1 MSCTNEQNKNMKGI
15 ILSMNNLPYKRSSKE
30 SILQYAHRLKEKT
43 FKEILLSDPNI
54 TDEDRALLIAYYN
67 NPRSKG
73 SLGQLIEKHFFF
85 YDINSK
91 SEADFNEVGIELKVT
106 PYTIKSNG
114 SLRAKERLVLT
125 IINYMKD
132 YEEENFLKSHVYE
145 KCALMLL
152 VYYLY
157 EPNKERLDYLINYI
171 KLFQFPEEDLEI
183 IKNDYKIIINKIK
196 NGKAEEISEGD
207 TNYLGACTKGAN
219 ANSLREQPFSN
230 EKAMQRAF
238 CLKNSY
244 MSYIIN
250 HYIINKTEEYESVI
264 KDSNILKEKTLE
276 QYIISKLEPYYNQDI
291 EFLKNKF
298 NIPYQ
303 VTNKS
308 FTYLLA
314 KGMLEVVNEKIEEF
328 EKANIKIKAIR
339 LRPDGMPKESMSFP
353 TFKYTE
359 IIKENWLD
367 SELYETFSTTKY
379 LFMIYQYIDENTLI
393 FKKAMFWNVP
403 EKDLNTEIK
412 RVWED
417 TIQKIKNNEYDNLP
431 KISESSILHV
441 RPHGQN
447 SNDTYPTPDG
457 KRATKKCFWLNAS
470 YIKKQIEESED

>member
-1 MSCTNEQNKNMKGI
+1 MD
-15 ILSMNNLPYKRSSKE
+15 NLPYIKSSKE
-30 SILQYAHRLKEKT
+30 SIENYALNLKEKT
-43 FKEILLSDPNI
+43 FKDVLLNDPNI
-54 TDEDRALLIAYYN
+54 TNEDRSLLFEYYN

-91 SEADFNEVGIELKVT
+91 SEADFNEAGVELKVT
-106 PYTIKSNG
+106 PYTIKANG
-114 SLRAKERLVLT
+114 DLRAKERLVLT

-132 YEEENFLKSHVYE
+132 YEEEDFLRSHVYE

-152 VYYLY
+152 IYYLY
-157 EPNKERLDYLINYI
+157 EPNKDRLDYVINYI

-183 IKNDYKIIINKIK
+183 IKNDYKIIIDKIK
-196 NGKAEEISEGD
+196 KGKAEEISEGD

-219 ANSLREQPFSN
+219 ANSLREQPFSDK
-230 EKAMQRAF
+230 KAMQRAF

-244 MSYIIN
+244 MSYILN
-250 HYIINKTEEYESVI
+250 HYIVNKTEKYESVI
-264 KDSNILKEKTLE
+264 KDAKILKEQTLE
-276 QYIISKLEPYYNQDI
+276 QYIISKLQPYYNQDI
-291 EFLKNKF
+291 EFLKHKF

-303 VTNKS
+303 VSNKS

-359 IIKENWLD
+359 IINENWLD

-379 LFMIYQYIDENTLI
+379 LFMIYQYLDDNTLV

-412 RVWED
+412 RVWEN
-417 TIQKIKNNEYDNLP
+417 TVEKIKNNEYDNLP
-431 KISESSILHV
+431 KISESPILHV

-447 SNDTYPTPDG
+447 KNDTYPTLDG
-457 KRATKKCFWLNAS
+457 KNSTKKCFWLNAS
-470 YIKKQIEESED
+470 YIKQQIEEN

>member
-1 MSCTNEQNKNMKGI
+1 MD
-15 ILSMNNLPYKRSSKE
+15 NLPYIKSSKE
-30 SILQYAHRLKEKT
+30 SIENYALNLKEKT
-43 FKEILLSDPNI
+43 FKDVLLNDPNI
-54 TDEDRALLIAYYN
+54 TNEDRSLLFEYYN

-91 SEADFNEVGIELKVT
+91 SEADFNEAGVELKVT

-114 SLRAKERLVLT
+114 DLRAKERLVLT

-132 YEEENFLKSHVYE
+132 YKEEDFLKSHVYE

-152 VYYLY
+152 IYYLY
-157 EPNKERLDYLINYI
+157 EPNKERLDYLINYV

-183 IKNDYKIIINKIK
+183 IKNDYKIIIDKIK
-196 NGKAEEISEGD
+196 SGKAEEISEGD

-219 ANSLREQPFSN
+219 ANSLREQPFSDK
-230 EKAMQRAF
+230 KAMQRAF

-244 MSYIIN
+244 MSYILN
-250 HYIINKTEEYESVI
+250 HYIANKTEKYESVI
-264 KDSNILKEKTLE
+264 KDAKILKEQTLE
-276 QYIISKLEPYYNQDI
+276 QYIISKLQPYYNQDI
-291 EFLKNKF
+291 EFLKHKF

-303 VTNKS
+303 VSNKS

-359 IIKENWLD
+359 IVKENWLD
-367 SELYETFSTTKY
+367 SELYETFSTTRY
-379 LFMIYQYIDENTLI
+379 LFIIYQYLDENTLV

-412 RVWED
+412 RVWEN
-417 TIQKIKNNEYDNLP
+417 TVERIKNNEYDNLP
-431 KISESSILHV
+431 KISESPILHV
-441 RPHGQN
+441 RPHARN
-447 SNDTYPTPDG
+447 TRDTYPTLDG
-457 KRATKKCFWLNAS
+457 KQAIKKCFWLNAN
-470 YIKKQIEESED
+470 YIKKQIEEN

>member
-1 MSCTNEQNKNMKGI
+1 MD
-15 ILSMNNLPYKRSSKE
+15 NLPYIKSSKE
-30 SILQYAHRLKEKT
+30 SIENYAFNLREKT
-43 FKEILLSDPNI
+43 FKDVLLDDPNI
-54 TDEDRALLIAYYN
+54 TDEDRSLLFEYYN

-91 SEADFNEVGIELKVT
+91 SEADFNEAGVELKVT
-106 PYTIKSNG
+106 PYTIKANG
-114 SLRAKERLVLT
+114 DLRAEERLVLT

-132 YEEENFLKSHVYE
+132 YEEEDFLKSHVYE

-152 VYYLY
+152 IYYLY
-157 EPNKERLDYLINYI
+157 EPNKNRLDYIINYI
-171 KLFQFPEEDLEI
+171 KLFQFSEEDLEI
-183 IKNDYKIIINKIK
+183 IKNDYKIIIDKIK
-196 NGKAEEISEGD
+196 KGKAEEISEGD

-219 ANSLREQPFSN
+219 ANSLREQPFSDK
-230 EKAMQRAF
+230 KAMQRAF

-244 MSYIIN
+244 MSYILN
-250 HYIINKTEEYESVI
+250 HYIVNKTEKYESVI
-264 KDSNILKEKTLE
+264 KDVKILKEQTLE
-276 QYIISKLEPYYNQDI
+276 QYIISKLQPYYNQDI
-291 EFLKNKF
+291 EFLKHKF

-303 VTNKS
+303 SSNKS

-353 TFKYTE
+353 TFKYTQ
-359 IIKENWLD
+359 IINENWLD

-379 LFMIYQYIDENTLI
+379 LFMIYQYLDDNTLI

-417 TIQKIKNNEYDNLP
+417 TVEKIKNNEYDDLP
-431 KISESSILHV
+431 KISESPILHV
-441 RPHGQN
+441 RPHARN
-447 SNDTYPTPDG
+447 ARDTYPTLDG
-457 KRATKKCFWLNAS
+457 KQAIKKCFWLNAN
-470 YIKKQIEESED
+470 YIKKQIEEN

>member
-1 MSCTNEQNKNMKGI
+1 MD
-15 ILSMNNLPYKRSSKE
+15 NLPYIKSSKE
-30 SILQYAHRLKEKT
+30 SIENYALNLKEKT
-43 FKEILLSDPNI
+43 FKDVLLNDPNI
-54 TDEDRALLIAYYN
+54 TNEDRSLLFEYYN

-91 SEADFNEVGIELKVT
+91 SEADFNEAGVELKVT
-106 PYTIKSNG
+106 PYTIKANG
-114 SLRAKERLVLT
+114 DLRAKERLVLT

-132 YEEENFLKSHVYE
+132 YEEEDFLRSHVYE

-152 VYYLY
+152 IYYLY
-157 EPNKERLDYLINYI
+157 EPNKDRLDYVINYI
-171 KLFQFPEEDLEI
+171 KLFQIPEEDLEI
-183 IKNDYKIIINKIK
+183 IKNDYKIIIDKIK
-196 NGKAEEISEGD
+196 KGKAEEISEGD

-219 ANSLREQPFSN
+219 ANSLREQPFSDK
-230 EKAMQRAF
+230 KAMQRAF

-244 MSYIIN
+244 MSYILN
-250 HYIINKTEEYESVI
+250 HYIVNKTEKYESVI
-264 KDSNILKEKTLE
+264 KDTKILKEQTLE
-276 QYIISKLEPYYNQDI
+276 QYIISKLQPYYNQDI
-291 EFLKNKF
+291 EFLKHKF

-303 VTNKS
+303 ASNKS

-359 IIKENWLD
+359 IVKEDWLD
-367 SELYETFSTTKY
+367 SELYETFSTTRY
-379 LFMIYQYIDENTLI
+379 LFMIYQYLDENTLI

-417 TIQKIKNNEYDNLP
+417 TVKKIRNNEYDNLP
-431 KISESSILHV
+431 KISESPILHV
-441 RPHGQN
+441 RPHARN
-447 SNDTYPTPDG
+447 AKDTYPTLDG
-457 KRATKKCFWLNAS
+457 KKAIKKCFWLNAN
-470 YIKKQIEESED
+470 YIKQQIEN

>member
-1 MSCTNEQNKNMKGI
+1 MD
-15 ILSMNNLPYKRSSKE
+15 NLPYIKSSKE
-30 SILQYAHRLKEKT
+30 SIENYALNLKEKT
-43 FKEILLSDPNI
+43 FKDVLLNDPNI
-54 TDEDRALLIAYYN
+54 TNEDRSLLFEYYN

-91 SEADFNEVGIELKVT
+91 SEADFNEAGVELKVT
-106 PYTIKSNG
+106 PYTIKANG
-114 SLRAKERLVLT
+114 DLRAKERLVLT

-132 YEEENFLKSHVYE
+132 YEEEDFLRSHVYE

-152 VYYLY
+152 IYYLY
-157 EPNKERLDYLINYI
+157 EPNKDRLDYVINYI
-171 KLFQFPEEDLEI
+171 KLFQIPEEDLEI
-183 IKNDYKIIINKIK
+183 IKNDYKIIIDKIK
-196 NGKAEEISEGD
+196 KGKAEEISEGD
-207 TNYLGACTKGAN
+207 TNYLGACTKGDN
-219 ANSLREQPFSN
+219 ANSLREQPFSDK
-230 EKAMQRAF
+230 KAMQRAF

-244 MSYIIN
+244 MSYILN
-250 HYIINKTEEYESVI
+250 HYIVNKTEKYESVI
-264 KDSNILKEKTLE
+264 KDAKILKEQTLE
-276 QYIISKLEPYYNQDI
+276 QYIISKLQPYYNQDI
-291 EFLKNKF
+291 EFLKHKF

-303 VTNKS
+303 ASNKS

-359 IIKENWLD
+359 IVKEDWLD
-367 SELYETFSTTKY
+367 SELYETFSTTRY
-379 LFMIYQYIDENTLI
+379 LFMIYQYLDENTLI

-417 TIQKIKNNEYDNLP
+417 TVKKIRNNEYDNLP
-431 KISESSILHV
+431 KISESPILHV
-441 RPHGQN
+441 RPHARN
-447 SNDTYPTPDG
+447 AKDTYPTLDG
-457 KRATKKCFWLNAS
+457 KKAIKKCFWLNAN
-470 YIKKQIEESED
+470 YIKQQIEN

>member
-1 MSCTNEQNKNMKGI
+1 MD
-15 ILSMNNLPYKRSSKE
+15 NLPYIKSSKE
-30 SILQYAHRLKEKT
+30 SIENYALNLKEKT
-43 FKEILLSDPNI
+43 FKDVLLNDPNI
-54 TDEDRALLIAYYN
+54 TNEDRSLLFEYYN

-91 SEADFNEVGIELKVT
+91 SEADFNEAGVELKVT
-106 PYTIKSNG
+106 PYTIKANG
-114 SLRAKERLVLT
+114 DLRAKERLVLT

-132 YEEENFLKSHVYE
+132 YEEEDFLRSHVYE

-152 VYYLY
+152 IYYLY
-157 EPNKERLDYLINYI
+157 EPNKDRLDYVINYI

-183 IKNDYKIIINKIK
+183 IKNDYKIIIDKIK
-196 NGKAEEISEGD
+196 KGKAEEISEGD

-219 ANSLREQPFSN
+219 ANSLREQPFSDK
-230 EKAMQRAF
+230 KAMQRAF

-244 MSYIIN
+244 MSYILN
-250 HYIINKTEEYESVI
+250 HYIVNKTEKYESVI
-264 KDSNILKEKTLE
+264 KDAKILKEQTLE
-276 QYIISKLEPYYNQDI
+276 QYIISKLQPYYNQDI
-291 EFLKNKF
+291 EFLKHKF

-303 VTNKS
+303 ASNKS

-359 IIKENWLD
+359 IVKEDWLD
-367 SELYETFSTTKY
+367 SKLYETFSTTRY
-379 LFMIYQYIDENTLI
+379 LFMIYQYLDENTLI

-417 TIQKIKNNEYDNLP
+417 TVKKIRNNEYDNLP
-431 KISESSILHV
+431 KISESPILHV
-441 RPHGQN
+441 RPHARN
-447 SNDTYPTPDG
+447 AKDTYPTLDG
-457 KRATKKCFWLNAS
+457 KKAIKKCFWLNAN
-470 YIKKQIEESED
+470 YIKQQIEN

>member
-1 MSCTNEQNKNMKGI
+1 MD
-15 ILSMNNLPYKRSSKE
+15 NLPYIKSSKK
-30 SILQYAHRLKEKT
+30 SIAQYAFNLKEKT
-43 FKEILLSDPNI
+43 FKDVLLNDPNI
-54 TDEDRALLIAYYN
+54 TDEDRAVLFEYYN

-91 SEADFNEVGIELKVT
+91 SEADFNEAGIELKVT

-114 SLRAKERLVLT
+114 DLRAKERLVLT

-183 IKNDYKIIINKIK
+183 IKNDYKIIIDKIK

-219 ANSLREQPFSN
+219 ANSLRQQPFSN

-244 MSYIIN
+244 MSYILN
-250 HYIINKTEEYESVI
+250 HYIVNKTEEYESVI
-264 KDSNILKEKTLE
+264 KDANILKEKTLE
-276 QYIISKLEPYYNQDI
+276 QYIISKLQPYYNQDI
-291 EFLKNKF
+291 EFLKHKF
-298 NIPYQ
+298 DISYQ

-359 IIKENWLD
+359 IVKETWLD
-367 SELYETFSTTKY
+367 SQLYETFSTTKY
-379 LFMIYQYIDENTLI
+379 LFMIYQYVDDDTLI

-412 RVWED
+412 RVWEN
-417 TIQKIKNNEYDNLP
+417 TIERINNNEYDNLP
-431 KISESSILHV
+431 KISDSPILHV
-441 RPHGQN
+441 
-447 SNDTYPTPDG
+447 S
-457 KRATKKCFWLNAS
+457 LNAS
-470 YIKKQIEESED
+470 YIKQQIESENYVLNPKNWTFFVRY

>member
-1 MSCTNEQNKNMKGI
+1 MD
-15 ILSMNNLPYKRSSKE
+15 NLPYIKSSKE
-30 SILQYAHRLKEKT
+30 SIENYALNLREKT
-43 FKEILLSDPNI
+43 FKDVLLNDPNI
-54 TDEDRALLIAYYN
+54 TDEDRALLFEYYN
-67 NPRSKG
+67 NPKSKG

-91 SEADFNEVGIELKVT
+91 SEADFNEAGVELKVT
-106 PYTIKSNG
+106 PYTKKANG
-114 SLRAKERLVLT
+114 DLRAKERLVLT

-132 YEEENFLKSHVYE
+132 YEEEDFLKSHVYE

-152 VYYLY
+152 IYYLY
-157 EPNKERLDYLINYI
+157 EPNKDRLNYVINYI

-183 IKNDYKIIINKIK
+183 IKNDYKIIIDKIK
-196 NGKAEEISEGD
+196 KGKAEEISEGD

-219 ANSLREQPFSN
+219 ANSLREQPFSDK
-230 EKAMQRAF
+230 KAMQRAF

-244 MSYIIN
+244 MSYILN
-250 HYIINKTEEYESVI
+250 HYIVNKTEKYESVI
-264 KDSNILKEKTLE
+264 KDAKILREQTLE
-276 QYIISKLEPYYNQDI
+276 QYIISKLQPYYNQDI
-291 EFLKNKF
+291 EFLKHKF

-303 VTNKS
+303 VSNKS

-359 IIKENWLD
+359 IINENWLD

-379 LFMIYQYIDENTLI
+379 LFMIYQYLDDNTLV

-412 RVWED
+412 RVWEN
-417 TIQKIKNNEYDNLP
+417 TVEKIKNNEYDNLP
-431 KISESSILHV
+431 KISESPILHV

-447 SNDTYPTPDG
+447 KNDTYSTLDG
-457 KRATKKCFWLNAS
+457 KNSTKKCFWLNAS
-470 YIKKQIEESED
+470 YIKQQIEEN

>member
-1 MSCTNEQNKNMKGI
+1 MKQ
-15 ILSMNNLPYKRSSKE
+15 LPYDKTSKE
-30 SILQYAHRLKEKT
+30 SIEKYAMSLKEKT
-43 FKEILLSDPNI
+43 FKDVLLNDSNI
-54 TDEDRALLIAYYN
+54 TNEDRSVLFEYYN
-67 NPRSKG
+67 NHRTKG

-85 YDINSK
+85 YDINNN
-91 SEADFNEVGIELKVT
+91 SEADFNEAGVELKVT
-106 PYTIKSNG
+106 PYIIKTNG
-114 SLRAKERLVLT
+114 DLRAKERLVLT

-132 YEEENFLKSHVYE
+132 YKEADFLKSHVYE

-152 VYYLY
+152 IYYLY

-171 KLFQFPEEDLEI
+171 KLFQIPEEDLEI
-183 IKNDYKIIINKIK
+183 IKNDYKIIIDKIK

-219 ANSLREQPFSN
+219 ANSLREQPFSDV
-230 EKAMQRAF
+230 KAMQRAF

-244 MSYIIN
+244 MSYILN
-250 HYIINKTEEYESVI
+250 HYIVNKTENYEAVI
-264 KDSNILKEKTLE
+264 KDANILKEQSLE
-276 QYIISKLEPYYNQDI
+276 DYILSKLKPYYNQDI
-291 EFLKNKF
+291 EYLKYKF

-314 KGMLEVVNEKIEEF
+314 KGMLNVVNEKIEEF

-339 LRPDGMPKESMSFP
+339 LKPDGMPKESMSFP

-359 IIKENWLD
+359 IVKEEWLE

-379 LFMIYQYIDENTLI
+379 LFMIYQFIDDDTLL

-403 EKDLNTEIK
+403 EKDLNSEIK
-412 RVWED
+412 NVWKTTVER
-417 TIQKIKNNEYDNLP
+417 IKNNEYDNLP

-441 RPHGQN
+441 RPHAQN
-447 SNDTYPTPDG
+447 ANDTYPTLDG
-457 KRATKKCFWLNAS
+457 KQAIKKCFWLNAS

>member
-1 MSCTNEQNKNMKGI
+1 MD
-15 ILSMNNLPYKRSSKE
+15 NLPYIKSSKE
-30 SILQYAHRLKEKT
+30 SIENYALNLREKT
-43 FKEILLSDPNI
+43 FKDVLLNDPNI
-54 TDEDRALLIAYYN
+54 TNEDRSLLFEYYN

-91 SEADFNEVGIELKVT
+91 SEADFNEAGVELKVT
-106 PYTIKSNG
+106 PYTKKANG
-114 SLRAKERLVLT
+114 DLRAKERLVLT

-132 YEEENFLKSHVYE
+132 YEKEDFLKSHVYE

-152 VYYLY
+152 IYYLY
-157 EPNKERLDYLINYI
+157 EPNKNRLDYVINYI

-183 IKNDYKIIINKIK
+183 IKNDYKIIIDKIK
-196 NGKAEEISEGD
+196 KGKAEEISEGD

-219 ANSLREQPFSN
+219 ANSLREQPFSDK
-230 EKAMQRAF
+230 KAMQRAF

-244 MSYIIN
+244 MSYILN
-250 HYIINKTEEYESVI
+250 HYIVNKTEKYESVI
-264 KDSNILKEKTLE
+264 KDAKILREHTLE
-276 QYIISKLEPYYNQDI
+276 QYIISKLQPYYNQDI
-291 EFLKNKF
+291 EFLKHKF

-303 VTNKS
+303 VSNKS

-359 IIKENWLD
+359 IINENWLD

-379 LFMIYQYIDENTLI
+379 LFMIYQYLDDNTLV

-412 RVWED
+412 RVWEN
-417 TIQKIKNNEYDNLP
+417 TVEKIKNNEYDNLP
-431 KISESSILHV
+431 KISESPILHV

-447 SNDTYPTPDG
+447 KNDTYPTLDG
-457 KRATKKCFWLNAS
+457 KNSTKKCFWLNAS
-470 YIKKQIEESED
+470 YIKQQIEEN

>member
-1 MSCTNEQNKNMKGI
+1 
-15 ILSMNNLPYKRSSKE
+15 MN
-30 SILQYAHRLKEKT
+30 
-43 FKEILLSDPNI
+43 DPNI
-54 TDEDRALLIAYYN
+54 TDEDRTVLFEYYN

-91 SEADFNEVGIELKVT
+91 SEADFNEAGIELKVT

-114 SLRAKERLVLT
+114 DLRAKERLVLT
-125 IINYMKD
+125 IINYMND
-132 YEEENFLKSHVYE
+132 YKEEEFTKSHVYE

-171 KLFQFPEEDLEI
+171 QLFQFPKEDLEI
-183 IKNDYKIIINKIK
+183 IRNDYKIIIDKIK
-196 NGKAEEISEGD
+196 NGKAEELSEGD

-230 EKAMQRAF
+230 TKAMQRAF

-244 MSYIIN
+244 MSYILN
-250 HYIINKTEEYESVI
+250 HYIVNKTEEYESVI
-264 KDSNILKEKTLE
+264 KDSNILKEQTLE
-276 QYIISKLEPYYNQDI
+276 QYIINKLKPYYNQDV

-303 VTNKS
+303 VSNKS

-339 LRPDGMPKESMSFP
+339 LNKNGMPDQHMSFP

-359 IIKENWLD
+359 IVKEDWLN
-367 SELYETFSTTKY
+367 SELYETFSSTKY
-379 LFMIYQYIDENTLI
+379 LFMIYQYLDENTLV
-393 FKKAMFWNVP
+393 FKKAKFWNVP
-403 EKDLNTEIK
+403 SNDLNGEIK
-412 RVWED
+412 NVWEE
-417 TIQKIKNNEYDNLP
+417 TVKRIKNNNYNNLP
-431 KISESSILHV
+431 KTTESPILHV
-441 RPHGQN
+441 RPHGRN
-447 SNDTYPTPDG
+447 KLDVYPTLDG
-457 KRATKKCFWLNAS
+457 KFATKKCFWLHKK
-470 YIKKQIEESED
+470 YIKKQIESEDN

>member
-1 MSCTNEQNKNMKGI
+1 MD
-15 ILSMNNLPYKRSSKE
+15 NLPYIKSSKE
-30 SILQYAHRLKEKT
+30 SIENYALNLREKT
-43 FKEILLSDPNI
+43 FKNVLLNDPNI
-54 TDEDRALLIAYYN
+54 TNEDRSLLFEYYN

-91 SEADFNEVGIELKVT
+91 SEADFNEAGVELKVT
-106 PYTIKSNG
+106 PYTKKANG
-114 SLRAKERLVLT
+114 DLRAKERLVLT

-132 YEEENFLKSHVYE
+132 YEKEDFLKSHVYE

-152 VYYLY
+152 IYYLY
-157 EPNKERLDYLINYI
+157 EPNKNRLDYVINYI

-183 IKNDYKIIINKIK
+183 IKNDYKIIIDKIK
-196 NGKAEEISEGD
+196 KGKAEEISECD

-219 ANSLREQPFSN
+219 ANSLREQPFSDK
-230 EKAMQRAF
+230 KAMQRAF

-244 MSYIIN
+244 MSYILN
-250 HYIINKTEEYESVI
+250 HYIVNKTEKYESVI
-264 KDSNILKEKTLE
+264 KDAKILREHTLE
-276 QYIISKLEPYYNQDI
+276 QYIISKLQPYYNQDI
-291 EFLKNKF
+291 EFLKHKF

-303 VTNKS
+303 VSNKS

-359 IIKENWLD
+359 IINENWLD

-379 LFMIYQYIDENTLI
+379 LFMIYQYLDDNTLV

-412 RVWED
+412 RVWEN
-417 TIQKIKNNEYDNLP
+417 TVEKIKNNEYDNLP
-431 KISESSILHV
+431 KISESPILHV

-447 SNDTYPTPDG
+447 KNDTYPTLDG
-457 KRATKKCFWLNAS
+457 KNSTKKCFWLNAS
-470 YIKKQIEESED
+470 YIKQQIEEN

>member
-1 MSCTNEQNKNMKGI
+1 MD
-15 ILSMNNLPYKRSSKE
+15 NLPYIKSSKE
-30 SILQYAHRLKEKT
+30 SIENYAFNLREKT
-43 FKEILLSDPNI
+43 FKDVLLDDPNI
-54 TDEDRALLIAYYN
+54 TDEDRSLLFEYYN

-91 SEADFNEVGIELKVT
+91 SEADFNEAGVELKVT
-106 PYTIKSNG
+106 PYTIKANG
-114 SLRAKERLVLT
+114 DLRAKERLVLT

-132 YEEENFLKSHVYE
+132 YEEEDFLKSHVYE

-152 VYYLY
+152 IYYLY
-157 EPNKERLDYLINYI
+157 EPNKNRLDYIINYI
-171 KLFQFPEEDLEI
+171 KLFQFSEEDLEI
-183 IKNDYKIIINKIK
+183 IKNDYKIIIDKIK
-196 NGKAEEISEGD
+196 KGKAEEISEGD

-219 ANSLREQPFSN
+219 ANSLREQPFSDK
-230 EKAMQRAF
+230 KAMQRAF

-244 MSYIIN
+244 MSYILN
-250 HYIINKTEEYESVI
+250 HYIVNKTEKYESVI
-264 KDSNILKEKTLE
+264 KDVKILKEQTLE
-276 QYIISKLEPYYNQDI
+276 QYIISKLQPYYNQDI
-291 EFLKNKF
+291 EFLKHKF

-303 VTNKS
+303 SSNKS

-353 TFKYTE
+353 TFKYTQ
-359 IIKENWLD
+359 IINENWLD

-379 LFMIYQYIDENTLI
+379 LFMIYQYLDDNTLI

-417 TIQKIKNNEYDNLP
+417 TVEKIKNNEYDDLP
-431 KISESSILHV
+431 KISESPILHV
-441 RPHGQN
+441 RPHARN
-447 SNDTYPTPDG
+447 ARDTYPTLDG
-457 KRATKKCFWLNAS
+457 KQAIKKCFWLNAN
-470 YIKKQIEESED
+470 YIKKQIEEN